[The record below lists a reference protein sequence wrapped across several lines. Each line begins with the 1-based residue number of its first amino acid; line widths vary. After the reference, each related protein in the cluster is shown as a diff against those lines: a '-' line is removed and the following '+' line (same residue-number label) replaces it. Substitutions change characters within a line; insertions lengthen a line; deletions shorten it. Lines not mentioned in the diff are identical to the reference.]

1 MATLN
6 VSDKQKQR
14 VIEVGSRV
22 SKHLGTSLSQA
33 TVVDMG
39 MAALEEK
46 YSFQAVP
53 PIVIHKQNT
62 K

>member
-14 VIEVGSRV
+14 VTENVARISE
-22 SKHLGTSLSQA
+22 KLGTNLSQA

-39 MAALEEK
+39 MALLEEK
-46 YSFQAVP
+46 YG
-53 PIVIHKQNT
+53 INT
-62 K
+62 KRIDNVLN

>member
-14 VIEVGSRV
+14 VIENVTLV
-22 SKHLGTSLSQA
+22 SEKLGTNLSQA

-39 MAALEEK
+39 MALLEEK
-46 YSFQAVP
+46 Y
-53 PIVIHKQNT
+53 KLNT
-62 K
+62 KRIDNVLKAE